1 MEDDASNAHFQ
12 SIAQAATA
20 SWFAHRQSTPS
31 SKQSSF
37 IPQSSAHGARPSS
50 IAAASLALA
59 TPAPPMSPTPPSV
72 HPAAT
77 QDSSAST
84 TPVSSLRDSDLRDSD
99 LRDSETQ
106 PGDDVSA
113 NIGSDITAW
122 KSALQ
127 SLPPEFADALEPQH
141 PLAQAL
147 SSQPTLR
154 PVEWNKHRVSGTF
167 VPRTAHDFS
176 SIMIYISGQVNP
188 NPCRNCLL
196 KNGPFALCVVSPP
209 AVLANS
215 TLRHAC
221 ANCTYQNQYKKCTN
235 DPISEQEKTR
245 AELARSMVRTKGLTP
260 RLPMTRKPKPSS
272 RTKDLQVT
280 QSEAQYRLDL
290 DARQRKRKRNGRG
303 DASIP
308 QSPAGPGTSLGT
320 NLQSFDEKLRH
331 IRSCSPRTRRRIA
344 ADTLQWQAAIA
355 TIEAEDPVP
364 ATNDSF
370 PSPLPRAVVNHHH
383 HHIRAPLNTYTPSQL
398 APPSSAPAGVRS
410 FAGDSPATFE
420 NSGYGAEH
428 TYDAMDEDE
437 SEDEQEDGY
446 EGTSWA
452 EPAHSESIIKAPR

>member
-12 SIAQAATA
+12 SIAEAATA
-20 SWFAHRQSTPS
+20 SWFANRQSTPS
-31 SKQSSF
+31 SRQSSF
-37 IPQSSAHGARPSS
+37 IPQDSARGPRPSS

-59 TPAPPMSPTPPSV
+59 TLAPPVSPTPPSV
-72 HPAAT
+72 RPAAT
-77 QDSSAST
+77 LDSSAST
-84 TPVSSLRDSDLRDSD
+84 TPVSSLRDS
-99 LRDSETQ
+99 ETQ
-106 PGDDVSA
+106 PRDDVSS

-127 SLPPEFADALEPQH
+127 SLPPEFADASEPQH

-147 SSQPTLR
+147 ISQPTLR
-154 PVEWNKHRVSGTF
+154 PIEWNKYRLSGSF

-176 SIMIYISGQVNP
+176 SIMIYISGQVNS

-235 DPISEQEKTR
+235 EPISEQEQAR
-245 AELARSMVRTKGLTP
+245 ADLARSMVRTKGLTP
-260 RLPMTRKPKPSS
+260 RLPMARKPKPNS
-272 RTKDLQVT
+272 RTKGLQVT

-290 DARQRKRKRNGRG
+290 DDRQRKRQRNGRG

-364 ATNDSF
+364 ANNDSF
-370 PSPLPRAVVNHHH
+370 PSPLPRTAVNN
-383 HHIRAPLNTYTPSQL
+383 HIRAPPNTYTPSQL
-398 APPSSAPAGVRS
+398 APPSSAPAAVRS
-410 FAGDSPATFE
+410 FAVDSPARFE
-420 NSGYGAEH
+420 TTGYGAEH
-428 TYDAMDEDE
+428 TYDSMDEDE

-446 EGTSWA
+446 DGPSWLR
-452 EPAHSESIIKAPR
+452 PAHNESIIKTPR